1 MSSGASLSAVE
12 REHLELQIDK
22 SWSKVEQLES
32 ALSRQLWEQGAARR
46 ALAKVFDEARAEYE
60 RLKAIERSAA

>member
-1 MSSGASLSAVE
+1 MSATDQE
-12 REHLELQIDK
+12 ELEAQIDK
-22 SWSKVEQLES
+22 SWQKVELLDA

-46 ALAKVFDEARAEYE
+46 ALGEEFEKAHAEYE